1 MSPELAA
8 VGGAVIVSMFWLV
21 ILARINHVNDQRQTA
36 QTAII
41 FHQQETIEHLEQ
53 QANPMYVL
61 RSDGVDCVVE
71 RGRPDIPPR
80 RRATVPPGS
89 VMSFVDIDDLPMWE
103 GNSE

>member
-1 MSPELAA
+1 MTPLTAA
-8 VGGAVIVSMFWLV
+8 IGSAVIVAVVFTL
-21 ILARINHVNDQRQTA
+21 IIGRINHVHDQRHKA

-89 VMSFVDIDDLPMWE
+89 VLDFTDLDDIPEWS
-103 GNSE
+103 SE